1 MNPSYAI
8 AYFFKAITWPLKTF
22 PSFPDAYH
30 AATANRFVRRYS
42 RSTPPRASSIGTT
55 FPTRKKS
62 SRPRGSVR
70 SKSLRS
76 RRRAIGIPS
85 RKRRRESVR
94 SLWKSHSS
102 PATSSNCVSKRKAF
116 RFSRGNTFR
125 SRSKT
130 SKEISSARIRSS
142 LAPIRSSSSP

>member
-1 MNPSYAI
+1 MNPGYAI
-8 AYFFKAITWPLKTF
+8 AYFFKAIAWPLKTF
-22 PSFPDAYH
+22 PSFPDAYP
-30 AATANRFVRRYS
+30 AATANRFAPRYS
-42 RSTPPRASSIGTT
+42 RSIPLRASSIGAT
-55 FPTRKKS
+55 FPMRKKS

-70 SKSLRS
+70 SKSLKS
-76 RRRAIGIPS
+76 RRRTIEIPN
-85 RKRRRESVR
+85 RKRRRETVR

-130 SKEISSARIRSS
+130 PKEISSARIRSS
-142 LAPIRSSSSP
+142 QAPIRSSSSP